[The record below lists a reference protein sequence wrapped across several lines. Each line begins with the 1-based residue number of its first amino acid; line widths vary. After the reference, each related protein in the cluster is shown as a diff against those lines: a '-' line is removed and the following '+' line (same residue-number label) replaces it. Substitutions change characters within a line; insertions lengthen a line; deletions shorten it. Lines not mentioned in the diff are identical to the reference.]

1 MAKLKDIGLKVE
13 YNIIG
18 GGNLESELK
27 YLSEKLS
34 ISSFTNFEGI
44 KSRNEILYYLEK
56 SDIFLIHSVTGSK
69 GDMEGTPT
77 VILEAG
83 LSLKPVV
90 STNHAGIP
98 EIIKHNESGFLTD
111 EGDIDTMVK
120 YLVELASNLELRKKF
135 GRNLKNYIQKE
146 YSEKINHERFVKKYS
161 KHIFE
166 K

>member
-1 MAKLKDIGLKVE
+1 M
-13 YNIIG
+13 
-18 GGNLESELK
+18 
-27 YLSEKLS
+27 
-34 ISSFTNFEGI
+34 
-44 KSRNEILYYLEK
+44 
-56 SDIFLIHSVTGSK
+56 IHSVTGSK

-83 LSLKPVV
+83 LSMKPVV
-90 STNHAGIP
+90 STYHAGIP
-98 EIIKHNESGFLTD
+98 EIIKHNESGFFTD

-120 YLVELASNLELRKKF
+120 YLVELASNLRLREKF

-166 K
+166 KIQNKQMSLNSFLRFFDASNLTYLKNKYS